1 MRKLGLHRR
10 WSRHALCGVAAVV
23 LVVGMAAQSARAA
36 DGDDDSAP
44 DTKFFRGVLNSL
56 GLRPDGGAGIDYRER
71 SPLVVPPDRNLP
83 APESRDLSAKD
94 PSWPKDV
101 DLERARK
108 AKAERKAYNEE
119 PEVRGRALRPDEYNP
134 ANAQRRTRGDSVP
147 TGGPN
152 DHPDGAAN
160 PESPS
165 ALGFKG
171 IGSVFQKSEEYVT
184 FQHEPSRSNLTDP
197 PAGYRTPSPNQPYGV
212 GKQKW
217 TPGAV
222 PDRNDVVK

>member
-1 MRKLGLHRR
+1 MHRR
-10 WSRHALCGVAAVV
+10 WSRLALFGATAVV
-23 LVVGMAAQSARAA
+23 LTVGMAAQSARAA
-36 DGDDDSAP
+36 DDDDNAAP

-56 GLRPDGGAGIDYRER
+56 GLRQDGAGIDYRER

-83 APESRDLSAKD
+83 APESRDIAAKN

-101 DLERARK
+101 DLERAKK

-119 PEVRGRALRPDEYNP
+119 PEVRGRALLPHELDTP
-134 ANAQRRTRGDSVP
+134 GTQKRTRSDSVP
-147 TGGPN
+147 TGGPDN
-152 DHPDGAAN
+152 HPDGSAN

-171 IGSVFQKSEEYVT
+171 FGAMFQKSEEYVT
-184 FQHEPSRSNLTDP
+184 FRNEPARSNLTDP

-217 TPGAV
+217 TPGAI